1 MEIEEVSMYII
12 ILIASYLA
20 AELLLHGT
28 FGLTY
33 RKAIV
38 PSKQT
43 TVYIYPA
50 PNVLN
55 SLNFLRKETF
65 LHAN

>member
-20 AELLLHGT
+20 AELLFHGT

-43 TVYIYPA
+43 TVYISRT
-50 PNVLN
+50 NVLN

>member
-20 AELLLHGT
+20 AELLFQGT

-43 TVYIYPA
+43 TVYISRTKCFK
-50 PNVLN
+50 LI
-55 SLNFLRKETF
+55 
-65 LHAN
+65 

>member
-43 TVYIYPA
+43 TV
-50 PNVLN
+50 
-55 SLNFLRKETF
+55 
-65 LHAN
+65 